1 MTSKSPPTTN
11 YFSWVLPVITIAIAI
26 AIFVAD
32 TLAHFEIA
40 VSALYAS
47 VVLLAVRFFDARGVL
62 LVVAGCIGLAIISY
76 LLSRHGELSIIAL
89 ANLLV
94 GILVIGPHQLPR
106 FAESNGADNT
116 AREGGDSLTSPTT
129 QCSSAI

>member
-11 YFSWVLPVITIAIAI
+11 CFSWVLPVITIAIAI

-32 TLAHFEIA
+32 TLARLIA

-47 VVLLAVRFFDARGVL
+47 VVLLAVKFFDARGVL

-106 FAESNGADNT
+106 FANQT
-116 AREGGDSLTSPTT
+116 AQITLRKSGDSLTSPTT